1 MTNGEKILSLFPDMV
16 TDCREMYV
24 FAWIEQKSAHF
35 SKEWW
40 STEYKE
46 LSYSEKPNKSEIPT
60 GSTTKNNL
68 AVDCINKAEFVEKL
82 ESETIGL
89 QSWQKSLVYQVMD
102 DCHSVTPQEPT
113 NEDDIVVLDISEDID
128 TLSKYQTKDGEWHEG
143 VIPTSYKGIY
153 KKFKKATEHD
163 LITRFAIQE
172 TLEELR
178 ERVELEKL
186 GYPPNAGY
194 YKAIMKVLEI
204 IDEYKAGSEEQ
215 G

>member
-24 FAWIEQKSAHF
+24 FAWIEQESAHF

-40 STEYKE
+40 NAEYKE
-46 LSYSEKPNKSEIPT
+46 PCYSEKPNKSEILT

-89 QSWQKSLVYQVMD
+89 QSWQKSLIYQVMD
-102 DCHSVTPQEPT
+102 DCYSLTPQEP
-113 NEDDIVVLDISEDID
+113 ILD
-128 TLSKYQTKDGEWHEG
+128 K
-143 VIPTSYKGIY
+143 
-153 KKFKKATEHD
+153 
-163 LITRFAIQE
+163 
-172 TLEELR
+172 LR

-186 GYPPNAGY
+186 GYPPSAGY
-194 YKAIMKVLEI
+194 YRAIMKVLEI
-204 IDEYKAGSEEQ
+204 IDEYKAGSEDKE
-215 G
+215 